1 MNEDAVIASDLTGQS
16 KTLTLTQRPLSG
28 LQRIDIT
35 PGALVGPISTTS
47 TPGEKS
53 RKRTRTAPPAPSA
66 LDEAE
71 EITGTPRTARI
82 AKLFPGGSDVA
93 SKPLNVLIER
103 LIEVTRA
110 TLIPKSKL
118 TKSVKVDVDSAADI
132 LLLTG
137 LIQEQVS
144 LNEARRVV
152 FEPGRQTIPNP
163 SISPASQFDF
173 RVSTISDKLDLVV
186 EQLSK
191 LGTSSAAGDKPSGRP
206 NGKSYALA
214 ASQHAPKPSQQQQSQ
229 EARAK
234 THPPKHTPK
243 RRPDHAVTL

>member
-1 MNEDAVIASDLTGQS
+1 MNEDAVIASDLTGQP

-28 LQRIDIT
+28 LHRIDIN
-35 PGALVGPISTTS
+35 PGALVGPISTTP

-53 RKRTRTAPPAPSA
+53 RKRTRTAPPVPSA

-71 EITGTPRTARI
+71 EISGTPRTARM
-82 AKLFPGGSDVA
+82 AKLFPGGSDAA

-110 TLIPKSKL
+110 TLIPKSKI

-163 SISPASQFDF
+163 SISQSSQFDF

-191 LGTSSAAGDKPSGRP
+191 FGATSSAGEKPAAQPINR
-206 NGKSYALA
+206 SYALA
-214 ASQHAPKPSQQQQSQ
+214 ASKHAPKAPRQPQPQ
-229 EARAK
+229 ETRAK
-234 THPPKHTPK
+234 TQPPK
-243 RRPDHAVTL
+243 